1 MGQFQISI
9 DPETAIKRAEDPT
22 TGQTVIVLPDGES
35 KLFKRRTVRLREGD
49 DEAQE
54 DCWLVGELDGVRVYV
69 EGNHIVMTRAN
80 LYP

>member
-1 MGQFQISI
+1 MGQFQITT
-9 DPETAIKRAEDPT
+9 DPETAIKRAEDPV
-22 TGQTVIVLPDGES
+22 TGQTLVVLPDGES
-35 KLFKRRTVRLREGD
+35 RIFKRRVLRLQE
-49 DEAQE
+49 ETTELQE